1 MTNALRRRDGRNQLP
16 AVVSLMGVAQTQ
28 IASSRRS
35 SFRSLMSYLLRKVY
49 AAIVYRPLEELV
61 EPCGFPH
68 FYLLAT
74 AGSARLKGEG
84 SPSPNVMSSLSY

>member
-1 MTNALRRRDGRNQLP
+1 MTNALRQRDDRNQLRPVISLIGVTQTRIAQP
-16 AVVSLMGVAQTQ
+16 AVVVQLINISVF
-28 IASSRRS
+28 SE
-35 SFRSLMSYLLRKVY
+35 KVY
-49 AAIVYRPLEELV
+49 AVIVCWLLEELV

-84 SPSPNVMSSLSY
+84 KPVT